1 MFKHMLHPYEVE
13 LAQLLKLRLTC
24 MNDIDP
30 RVPSLERAVN
40 YAFREKVNVMEIL
53 FQGSS
58 AANLQPFRLL
68 VRYQVLTQAPF
79 GGGIQANNIFVAQS
93 VVFHQVVSITRLA
106 CGYKYKTALSE
117 KAV

>member
-68 VRYQVLTQAPF
+68 VRYQV
-79 GGGIQANNIFVAQS
+79 VAQS
-93 VVFHQVVSITRLA
+93 VVVHQVVSITRLA